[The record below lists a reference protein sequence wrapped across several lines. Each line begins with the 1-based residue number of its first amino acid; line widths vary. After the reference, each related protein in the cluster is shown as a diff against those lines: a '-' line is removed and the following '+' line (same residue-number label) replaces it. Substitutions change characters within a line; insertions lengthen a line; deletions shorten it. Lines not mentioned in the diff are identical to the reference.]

1 MVGYDH
7 LLQVFNC
14 QFSSTDY
21 PLLGKFLK
29 EQPLLSV
36 TQYIPEF
43 VILQA
48 KLVQKSIC
56 YYKDKK
62 VKDMYISEYLEFIQ
76 EGMLHESLI
85 EFILQ
90 HDTVRI
96 LYREQ

>member
-1 MVGYDH
+1 MIGYDH

-36 TQYIPEF
+36 TKYIPEF
-43 VILQA
+43 VSLQA

-62 VKDMYISEYLEFIQ
+62 VKDLYISEYLEFIQ
-76 EGMLHESLI
+76 EGMLLPSFVIFTNQPNLA
-85 EFILQ
+85 
-90 HDTVRI
+90 
-96 LYREQ
+96 

>member
-1 MVGYDH
+1 MIGYDH

-36 TQYIPEF
+36 TKYIPEF
-43 VILQA
+43 VSLQA

-62 VKDMYISEYLEFIQ
+62 VKDLNISEYLEFIQ

-85 EFILQ
+85 EFIIQ
-90 HDTVRI
+90 HATVRI
-96 LYREQ
+96 LYRER